1 MRKTVS
7 VSIIIPNWNGKSL
20 LEKNL
25 RAVLSVCGGAEILV
39 VDDGSTDGSVSF
51 LKSKFPAIRVVAKKS
66 HEGFASSVNKGVE
79 ASRGDIVVLLNT
91 DVVPEKGFIE
101 PLLHYFQNGA
111 VFAVGCMDK
120 SKEGD
125 SVVLRGRGIA
135 AWQNGFFVHE
145 RGEVDA
151 ADTAW
156 VSGGSGAFRKSIWDT
171 LGGMDALYDPFYWE
185 DIDLSYRA
193 RKAGYLLK
201 FEPKSIVWHF
211 HDDGKIKQSFSASQ
225 VKTVAYR
232 NQFIFIWKNISD
244 IGFLFS
250 HALWTPVRILR
261 SLLNGDVWMIAGY
274 LAALIRLPKIIQ
286 SRIQSSSYWKL
297 RDRELL

>member
-1 MRKTVS
+1 MRKSLS
-7 VSIIIPNWNGKSL
+7 VSIVIPNWNGKFL

-25 RAVLSVCGGAEILV
+25 GAVMSVCGGAEILV
-39 VDDGSTDGSVSF
+39 VDDGSTDDSVSF
-51 LKSKFPAIRVVAKKS
+51 LKNRFPAVRVVSKKN

-79 ASRGDIVVLLNT
+79 AARGDVVVLLNT
-91 DVVPEKGFIE
+91 DVVPEKGFLAA
-101 PLLHYFQNGA
+101 LLGHFHDES

-125 SVVLRGRGIA
+125 SIVFRGRGLA
-135 AWQNGFFVHE
+135 RWQKGFFVHE

-156 VSGGSGAFRKSIWDT
+156 VSGGSGAFRKRIWAT
-171 LGGMDALYDPFYWE
+171 LGGMDTLYDPFYWE

-193 RKAGYLLK
+193 RKAGYLVK

-211 HDDGKIKQSFSASQ
+211 HDDGKIRRSFTASR

-244 IGFLFS
+244 TNLLIS
-250 HALWTPVRILR
+250 HAFWTPIRLFQT
-261 SLLNGDVWMIAGY
+261 LLIGDVSMTAGY
-274 LAALIRLPKIIQ
+274 VAAVIRLPKIIW
-286 SRIQSSSYWKL
+286 SRIRSSSYWKL